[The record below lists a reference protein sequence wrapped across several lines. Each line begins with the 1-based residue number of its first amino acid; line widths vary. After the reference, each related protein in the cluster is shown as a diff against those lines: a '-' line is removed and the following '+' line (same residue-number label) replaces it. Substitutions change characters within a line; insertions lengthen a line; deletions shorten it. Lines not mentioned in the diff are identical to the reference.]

1 MEPLSESV
9 SRSGGRTEKTAP
21 TAVLVVEDD
30 PSSLENLVAGL
41 RESGHEVYAA
51 SSGLEAI
58 EKMNRHSID
67 VVVSDVQMEGMNGLK
82 LLEHVSEQ
90 TPQTAVIMITGYGT
104 IESAVV
110 AMRAGAY
117 DYLSK
122 PVDINKLEL
131 LIEKAR
137 QNRMLVREN
146 IRLQSELRE
155 RYSFGKIVGRSEPMR
170 RIFDDIEQVAETNAT
185 VLIIGESGTG
195 KELIASAIH
204 HNSSRADKA
213 LIKVNCA
220 AFVESLIESELFGH
234 EKGAFTGAIR
244 TRKGRIELAEGG
256 TLFLDE
262 IGDLSLATQLK
273 LLRVLQEREFE
284 RVGGSTTIP
293 VDIRLIAATNKNLEQ
308 QVAKG
313 RFREELY
320 YRIKVV
326 TLTVPPLRERT
337 DDIPLLVNHF
347 IQSFN
352 KEHNKSVEGLSPQAM
367 RLAIRYSWPGNVRE
381 LRNIAESLVVM
392 AKSTLINERELP
404 NDLRDLQGAVSDIAM
419 PLGIALAEAERR
431 IILGTLAWHGGN
443 KARTAR
449 TLGIGKKTLYRKL
462 QDYNE
467 SEGRDPE

>member
-1 MEPLSESV
+1 M
-9 SRSGGRTEKTAP
+9 
-21 TAVLVVEDD
+21 LVVEDD

-41 RESGHEVYAA
+41 RESGHEVHA
-51 SSGLEAI
+51 SSSGNEAI
-58 EKMNRHSID
+58 EKMDSHPID
-67 VVVSDVQMEGMNGLK
+67 VVVSDVQMKGMTGLQ
-82 LLEHVSEQ
+82 LLEHVSLHA
-90 TPQTAVIMITGYGT
+90 PQTAVIMITGYGT
-104 IESAVV
+104 IESAVA

-137 QNRMLVREN
+137 ENRRLVREN
-146 IRLQSELRE
+146 LRLQRELRE
-155 RYSFGKIVGRSEPMR
+155 RYSFGNIIGRSGPMR

-204 HNSSRADKA
+204 HHSSRMDKA

-234 EKGAFTGAIR
+234 EKGAFTGAFR

-308 QVAKG
+308 EVAQG

-326 TLTVPPLRERT
+326 TLRVPPLRERT
-337 DDIPLLVNHF
+337 DDIPLLVNYF
-347 IQSFN
+347 IRLFN
-352 KEHNKSVEGLSPQAM
+352 KEHNKSVEDLSAQAM
-367 RLAIRYSWPGNVRE
+367 RLVIRYGWPGNVRE

-392 AKSTLINERELP
+392 AKSTVIDERELP
-404 NDLRDLQGAVSDIAM
+404 NDLHDLQGAVSDISL

-431 IILGTLAWHGGN
+431 MIQGTLAWHGGN

-462 QDYNE
+462 QDY
-467 SEGRDPE
+467 SEPKGRDLEEDLTEKDPG

>member
-1 MEPLSESV
+1 
-9 SRSGGRTEKTAP
+9 
-21 TAVLVVEDD
+21 VLVVEDD
-30 PSSLENLVAGL
+30 PSSLENLAAGL
-41 RESGHEVYAA
+41 RESGHEVFAA
-51 SSGLEAI
+51 SSGIEAI
-58 EKMNRHSID
+58 EKMNSHSID
-67 VVVSDVQMEGMNGLK
+67 VVVSDVQMEGMNGLQ
-82 LLEHVSEQ
+82 LLEHVAEQ

-137 QNRMLVREN
+137 ENRMLVREN
-146 IRLQSELRE
+146 IRLQRELRE
-155 RYSFGKIVGRSEPMR
+155 RYSFGNIVGRSEPMR

-204 HNSSRADKA
+204 HNSSRSEKA

-234 EKGAFTGAIR
+234 EKGAFTGAFR
-244 TRKGRIELAEGG
+244 TRKGRIELAAGG

-308 QVAKG
+308 EVAKG
-313 RFREELY
+313 SFREELY

-326 TLTVPPLRERT
+326 TLSVPPLRERT
-337 DDIPLLVNHF
+337 DDIPLLINHF
-347 IQSFN
+347 IRLFN
-352 KEHNKSVEGLSPQAM
+352 KEHNKGVEGLSPQAM

-392 AKSTLINERELP
+392 AKSTVIDERELP
-404 NDLRDLQGAVSDIAM
+404 NDLHDLQGAVSDVAM

-431 IILGTLAWHGGN
+431 IILSTLAWHGGN

-462 QDYNE
+462 QEYSE
-467 SEGRDPE
+467 SEGRDSE